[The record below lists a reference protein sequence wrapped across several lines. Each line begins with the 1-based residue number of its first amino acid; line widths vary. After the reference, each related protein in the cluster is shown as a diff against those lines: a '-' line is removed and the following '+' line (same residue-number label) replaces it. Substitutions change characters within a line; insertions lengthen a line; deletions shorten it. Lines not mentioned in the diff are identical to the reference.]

1 MTTPQKASFVT
12 IRRQFEFRTIEIG
25 RWVTEAEK
33 DRAALKFHQALCD
46 LMDVLGGP
54 ESLVS
59 LRQTL
64 GLQYGIGGRP
74 GVAAHYIPATR
85 QLALAKN
92 AGAGSL
98 AHEWF
103 HAFDHYMGSRMF
115 QKPSK
120 GLFAS
125 TGWLDSVPLKSHP
138 LNGLLADC
146 FKAVMLNPSG
156 TEPSE
161 LFHKSRQADQAMGV
175 LYYARPEEMCARAF
189 EAFVEDARP
198 MSSFLVRGSRH
209 SEEAKTGLYPQGDQ
223 RTRINQVFERY
234 FNTLGRA
241 LHREASDSSTDRSLT
256 QARTGSGVA

>member
-1 MTTPQKASFVT
+1 MRPETQPANFAS
-12 IRRQFEFRTIEIG
+12 IRRRFEFRSIEIG
-25 RWVTEAEK
+25 RWVSEPEK
-33 DRAALKFHQALCD
+33 DRAAIRFQQALND

-54 ESLVS
+54 EHLIS
-59 LRQTL
+59 LRHTL

-74 GVAAHYIPATR
+74 GVAAHYIPTTR

-103 HAFDHYMGSRMF
+103 HAFDHYMGSRLF
-115 QKPSK
+115 QKPEK

-125 TGWLDSVPLKSHP
+125 KGWLESIPLKPHP

-146 FKAVMLNPSG
+146 FKAVMLNENG

-161 LFHKSRQADQAMGV
+161 LFQHSRKADQAMGV
-175 LYYARPEEMCARAF
+175 LYYAKPEEMCARAF
-189 EAFVEDARP
+189 EAFIEDARP

-209 SEEAKTGLYPQGDQ
+209 SDEAKAGLYPQGQQ
-223 RTRINQVFERY
+223 RSGINTAFQRY
-234 FNTLGRA
+234 FQALGRA
-241 LHREASDSSTDRSLT
+241 LYRELASATMSS
-256 QARTGSGVA
+256 